1 MFSKIMSHINSKGIP
16 LTPMSK
22 KTMPSL
28 YKTTVALKTWGL
40 SGLSFGVTGF
50 VLLCYVTEW
59 RTVLQ
64 YFPYYNGKYRQL
76 EIEDNLKKINEVELT
91 LERKVNSSRNFEHE
105 RELKIDADK
114 EE

>member
-1 MFSKIMSHINSKGIP
+1 MFSKIMSQINNKGIP

-22 KTMPSL
+22 KKMPSL

-40 SGLSFGVTGF
+40 SGLSFGITSF

-64 YFPYYNGKYRQL
+64 FCPYYNTKYNQL
-76 EIEDNLKKINEVELT
+76 DIEDKLKNIQAIADAT
-91 LERKVNSSRNFEHE
+91 ERSENASRDFQHE
-105 RELKIDADK
+105 RDVKSNNER
-114 EE
+114 E

>member
-1 MFSKIMSHINSKGIP
+1 MFSKIMSQINNKGIP

-22 KTMPSL
+22 KKMPSL

-40 SGLSFGVTGF
+40 SGLSFGVTSF

-64 YFPYYNGKYRQL
+64 FFPYYNTKYNQL
-76 EIEDNLKKINEVELT
+76 EIEDKLKNIQDAADTAER
-91 LERKVNSSRNFEHE
+91 LENASRDFQHE
-105 RELKIDADK
+105 RDDK
-114 EE
+114 SDSEK